1 MTQQVLPFVARHIG
15 PRVEDER
22 AMLAALGLPSME
34 TLITQAVPASIRLNR
49 ALDLPAALSEHA
61 ALAELQEIMGR
72 NAVKKSFIG
81 AGYHGVQTPP
91 VIQRN
96 LFENPAW
103 YTAYTPYQS
112 EISQGRLELL
122 FHFQTLVAELSGLP
136 VACASLL
143 DEATAVPKLWVLP
156 FAIIAISA
164 SVFCSQAISIR
175 RLLT

>member
-61 ALAELQEIMGR
+61 ALAELNEIMGR
-72 NAVKKSFIG
+72 NVVKKSFIG

-96 LFENPAW
+96 LFENPA
-103 YTAYTPYQS
+103 
-112 EISQGRLELL
+112 
-122 FHFQTLVAELSGLP
+122 
-136 VACASLL
+136 
-143 DEATAVPKLWVLP
+143 
-156 FAIIAISA
+156 
-164 SVFCSQAISIR
+164 
-175 RLLT
+175 

>member
-61 ALAELQEIMGR
+61 ALAELNEIMGR
-72 NAVKKSFIG
+72 NVVKKSFIG

-96 LFENPAW
+96 LFENPAG
-103 YTAYTPYQS
+103 T
-112 EISQGRLELL
+112 RLTRL
-122 FHFQTLVAELSGLP
+122 TSRKSARPSG
-136 VACASLL
+136 
-143 DEATAVPKLWVLP
+143 
-156 FAIIAISA
+156 A
-164 SVFCSQAISIR
+164 SVPLPDARCRAFRPAGCLCIAAG
-175 RLLT
+175 